1 MHWTD
6 RLTPFFPF
14 QNEICSKRWDGSLMI
29 STVIKNYKLVIDRKI
44 NYYKN
49 TSFRYVTSF

>member
-1 MHWTD
+1 
-6 RLTPFFPF
+6 
-14 QNEICSKRWDGSLMI
+14 MI